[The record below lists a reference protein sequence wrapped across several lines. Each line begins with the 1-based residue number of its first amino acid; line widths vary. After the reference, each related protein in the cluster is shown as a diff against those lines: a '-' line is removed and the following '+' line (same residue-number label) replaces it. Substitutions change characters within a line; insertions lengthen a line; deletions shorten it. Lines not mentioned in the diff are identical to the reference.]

1 MAWSDLCFQGQG
13 RARLIQGNEKNLMQF
28 ESYFWRNEKR
38 WGVALSAPVY
48 GEKTILTSWLK
59 GVPQVEKS
67 DLETVHWNPKDKEGL
82 HQLMI
87 LVASVL
93 ESSISGQCI
102 LKAMTDGDSGE
113 CPAPLKG
120 LDAFQYQM
128 HDNQLQF
135 IYTTE
140 QNQKVVWGHS
150 IGESKKT
157 KQIISLYSPRSE
169 SSNPLWSLELF
180 VSRCE

>member
-1 MAWSDLCFQGQG
+1 
-13 RARLIQGNEKNLMQF
+13 MQF
-28 ESYFWRNEKR
+28 ESHFWPSEKK

-48 GEKTILTSWLK
+48 GEKTIVTSWLQ

-67 DLETVHWNPKDKEGL
+67 DLETVRWNPRDKEGL

-102 LKAMTDGDSGE
+102 LKAKMDGDSGE

-120 LDAFQYQM
+120 LDAFQYQIK
-128 HDNQLQF
+128 DGQLMF

-140 QNQKVVWGHS
+140 QKQKVVWSHG
-150 IGESKKT
+150 IEESKKS
-157 KQIISLYSPRSE
+157 KQVISLYSPRSE